1 MCSACMKIWQ
11 TAMQM
16 RADVQGK
23 SDVYSAMHDTI
34 MLDWDPPFVKPACV
48 ISFQVWSVPPVC

>member
-1 MCSACMKIWQ
+1 MKIWQ

-48 ISFQVWSVPPVC
+48 ISFQV